1 MSITLYSNIEG
12 VTLTLPSE
20 LIWQDEFTWNDVK
33 SQGFYSIVGDFIIQ
47 NNATDKGRPVTLAG
61 DNAAIKR
68 NDLLT
73 LTEWANILN
82 HTMVLSIHDRTFDVI
97 FRHWDGALEQST
109 PFGGYSNPTD
119 GNYYLLTVRL
129 VTI

>member
-1 MSITLYSNIEG
+1 MAITLYSDLTG

-20 LIWQDEFTWNDVK
+20 LIWQDELQWNTVK
-33 SQGFYSIVGDFIIQ
+33 AQSFHSITGDFIIQ
-47 NNATDKGRPVTLAG
+47 NNSTEKGRPITFAG
-61 DNAAIKR
+61 ENAIIKR
-68 NDLLT
+68 NDLIT
-73 LTEWANILN
+73 LMNWANMLE
-82 HTMVLSIHDRTFDVI
+82 HTMVLDLHDRTFDVI